1 MTSNNKRYNQIT
13 EEDNELIKVNNAL
26 SNGQTDI
33 KELNKLIK
41 EHGCDKDTLNLALSF
56 GITDINF
63 LTDIIKKEGC
73 DQDTIDLAVYN
84 GITNFDFLNLL
95 KEYNEKLYDKDV
107 DGVIKDI
114 DDNKYVYDDNYK
126 DEEMIDREIELK
138 LKDEN
143 IYDKDKEIE
152 IVGDE
157 RYNFKITNK
166 LTKYEK
172 ARIVGVRTSQINL
185 GYELYITKE
194 ELGDITDPLEIATLE
209 INKGQLPLIIKR
221 ILPNNKII
229 KWQLS
234 EMEF

>member
-13 EEDNELIKVNNAL
+13 DEDNELIGVNNAL

-33 KELNKLIK
+33 EKLNKLIK

-194 ELGDITDPLEIATLE
+194 ELGDITDPFEIATLE